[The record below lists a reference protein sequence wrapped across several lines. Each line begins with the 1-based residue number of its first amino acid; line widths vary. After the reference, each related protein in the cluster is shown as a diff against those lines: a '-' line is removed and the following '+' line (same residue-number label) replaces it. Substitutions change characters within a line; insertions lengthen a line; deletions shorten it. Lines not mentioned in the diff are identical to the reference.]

1 MGRSFTDKSNISA
14 TVALLAEWGVTA
26 EPLHLGDDL
35 IDVSRVRLDYDL
47 YVLKNRRDL
56 AMSVAAD
63 LHGAGAA
70 LLNPYP
76 VSALLRDR
84 IVTFRVLRPPFARTS
99 DEQEGR
105 PFAPSPEL
113 AALARRCGAAFGIDL
128 FSVDVVKSDGRAYV
142 VDMSSFPGFKGV
154 PDAPLRLAK
163 YIYAAAQRAARGEP
177 VVPAELLAAPAAARR
192 AFKGSTLELVLR
204 AL

>member
-1 MGRSFTDKSNISA
+1 MRRAYRGETLDEKCGAMDAGVVTASGDGGRVRIGCLMGRSFADKSNMSA
-14 TVALLAEWGVTA
+14 TVALLAQWGVTA

-76 VSALLRDR
+76 VSALLRYR
-84 IVTFRVLRPPFARTS
+84 IVTFLVLKEAGVPVPETFVASHLSQRLPAQDHGPPILKSSRRSRRPGAAVVT
-99 DEQEGR
+99 E
-105 PFAPSPEL
+105 A
-113 AALARRCGAAFGIDL
+113 AALAGL
-128 FSVDVVKSDGRAYV
+128 
-142 VDMSSFPGFKGV
+142 
-154 PDAPLRLAK
+154 APR
-163 YIYAAAQRAARGEP
+163 E
-177 VVPAELLAAPAAARR
+177 
-192 AFKGSTLELVLR
+192 
-204 AL
+204 